1 MLVTTKE
8 MLQAARAGSYAV
20 GAFNAENMEMTVAV
34 LAAAEELQAPVI
46 LQATPLMMRFA
57 SAALY
62 VAMARAA
69 MENVTVP
76 VALHLDHGDSY
87 EAAVK
92 SLRAGYTS
100 LMLDGSR
107 LPYEENAA
115 LTRRIV
121 ELAAPCGIPVE
132 AELGAVGGTEDGLAS
147 AGNAGTDPDQ
157 AADFLARTGAA
168 FLAVGIGTAH
178 GVYRAQPKLDLQRLE
193 AIRKRVDVPLVL
205 HGASGLTRDDLRA
218 CTARGICKVNFAT
231 ELRLAYSGGIK
242 ALLAEKPE
250 TFDPKELGRAA
261 IARVKEVAAESI
273 GFCGCA
279 GKA

>member
-8 MLQAARAGSYAV
+8 MLLAAQAGGYAV
-20 GAFNAENMEMTVAV
+20 AAFNAENMEMTVAV
-34 LAAAEELQAPVI
+34 LAAAEELRAPLI

-62 VAMARAA
+62 VAMARAT
-69 MENVTVP
+69 MEKTTVP

-87 EAAVK
+87 EVAVR

-107 LPYEENAA
+107 LPYEENVA
-115 LTRRIV
+115 LTRRVV

-132 AELGAVGGTEDGLAS
+132 AELGAVGGTEDGLS
-147 AGNAGTDPDQ
+147 NTSDTGTDPAQ
-157 AADFLARTGAA
+157 AADFLARTGAD

-178 GVYRAQPKLDLQRLE
+178 GVYRAKPKLDLERLE
-193 AIRKRVDVPLVL
+193 EIRERVSVPLVL
-205 HGASGLTRDDLRA
+205 HGASGLSEADLRA
-218 CTARGICKVNFAT
+218 CVERGICKINFAT

-250 TFDPKELGRAA
+250 AFDPKELGRAA
-261 IARVKEVAAESI
+261 IARVKEAAMESI
-273 GFCGCA
+273 RGCGCA

>member
-8 MLQAARAGSYAV
+8 MLLAAQAGGYAV
-20 GAFNAENMEMTVAV
+20 AAFNAENMEMTVAV
-34 LAAAEELQAPVI
+34 LAAAQELRAPII

-57 SAALY
+57 SATLY
-62 VAMARAA
+62 VAMAKAA
-69 MENVTVP
+69 LENITVP

-87 EAAVK
+87 EVAVR

-115 LTRRIV
+115 LTRRVV
-121 ELAAPCGIPVE
+121 ELATPCGIPVE
-132 AELGAVGGTEDGLAS
+132 AELGAVGGTEDGLTS
-147 AGNAGTDPDQ
+147 AGDTGTDPEQ
-157 AADFLARTGAA
+157 AADFLARTGAD

-178 GVYRAQPKLDLQRLE
+178 GVYRAHPKLDLERLE
-193 AIRKRVDVPLVL
+193 AIRERVDAPLVL
-205 HGASGLTRDDLRA
+205 HGASGLTQDDLQA
-218 CTARGICKVNFAT
+218 CIARGICKINIAT

-242 ALLAEKPE
+242 ALLAEQPG
-250 TFDPKELGRAA
+250 TFDPKELGKAA
-261 IARVKEVAAESI
+261 IARVKEAALESI
-273 GFCGCA
+273 RSCGCA